1 MANLL
6 VIVYVVCAGMP
17 YAAGTNYRPFAPFGA
32 HGVFTAASI
41 VFFSFIGFDTIATT
55 AEEVRAAAQGADHAP
70 LQTPAQ
76 GPGLLALAGGEE
88 EGGGGGAH
96 KHGPGWSAWGGA
108 LAVHSER
115 GSQGPETVCST
126 ETHSL
131 PSPQAPG

>member
-55 AEEVRAAAQGADHAP
+55 AEEVRAAALRPAVSPTSPLGGLWRAQAADSVQG
-70 LQTPAQ
+70 
-76 GPGLLALAGGEE
+76 
-88 EGGGGGAH
+88 
-96 KHGPGWSAWGGA
+96 
-108 LAVHSER
+108 SER
-115 GSQGPETVCST
+115 AEQICST
-126 ETHSL
+126 EAHSL
-131 PSPQAPG
+131 RPQAPS